1 MAELA
6 SFGVDREM
14 LEARQLRPEIINAL
28 KFQIARV
35 RQLQSE
41 ADAGIELLSPDARAC
56 IRAASELYCG
66 IVDEV
71 EKIDYQ
77 IFTKRAK
84 TSNFRRVRTALPAYF
99 SALASR

>member
-1 MAELA
+1 MSELA
-6 SFGVDREM
+6 SFGVDRAM
-14 LEARQLRPEIINAL
+14 LERRQLCPEIIEAL

-41 ADAGIELLSPDARAC
+41 ADAGIELLSVDARAC
-56 IRAASELYCG
+56 IRAASKLYCG

-71 EKIDYQ
+71 EKINYQ

-84 TSNFRRVRTALPAYF
+84 TSNWRRARTALPAYL